1 MSPKRENAP
10 QSPLE
15 TSHMK
20 SKNKKRNYSLAKLA
34 DDSLFHKY
42 KLLEDAKRLSY
53 NRHLVFFYFFL
64 LIYFNPPYR
73 IHNVIQRKSIRNLN
87 ILMT

>member
-1 MSPKRENAP
+1 MTRTKMSPKRENAH
-10 QSPLE
+10 QLPLE

-42 KLLEDAKRLSY
+42 KLLEDAKRLC
-53 NRHLVFFYFFL
+53 
-64 LIYFNPPYR
+64 
-73 IHNVIQRKSIRNLN
+73 
-87 ILMT
+87 